1 MLRRL
6 APALLLLLLSAP
18 RALGYALNRTLSTD
32 LQTRDALPR
41 LVFAHFMVRCAQGQS
56 KEFGLMRGQ
65 IGIVSDRTS
74 AADYDLDMQRAKAYG
89 IDAFALSACGLLPRG
104 GPS

>member
-6 APALLLLLLSAP
+6 VPALLLLLSAP

-32 LQTRDALPR
+32 LQPRDALPR
-41 LVFAHFMVRCAQGQS
+41 LVFAHFMVCCAQG
-56 KEFGLMRGQ
+56 ERRECGLMRRQ

-89 IDAFALSACGLLPRG
+89 IDAFALSACGRLARG
-104 GPS
+104 SSS